1 MPDTPAGGNTASG
14 DSIESLLQVGTL
26 HGGVVVTGAA
36 AAPTGPRPR
45 QLPLRPVPFVN
56 RRVDLGRLDL
66 LLRPARA
73 QTGSALLVLVGAPG
87 VGKTA
92 LAVHWAHRVR
102 ERFADGALYV
112 DMRGYGPGLPLDP
125 SAALD
130 GFLRAL
136 GTPPDHIPDDEA
148 DRASLFRSL
157 LDDKHLLVVVDNAR
171 SPHQVR
177 LLLPASPR
185 CCTVV
190 TSRSVLSGLVVREGA
205 ARVTLDALSPDESA
219 DLLGELI
226 GPHEVAADRP
236 TALRVAELCGHL
248 PLTLR
253 IAGERASGWPG
264 PRLPRLEAE
273 LRDERQRL
281 DALASPDDELS
292 DTRVVFSWSYRALGP
307 ELRAAFRLLGLHPV
321 PDVGADVAAA
331 LFGVPLAAATRRL
344 RELASV
350 SLAQEHLPGRFRVH
364 DLLREYAAEL
374 VAAADAD
381 AAVRRSA
388 TWLLL
393 RADRARLRILPH
405 SAAAPPPPLPDG
417 VSPPSDFADES
428 EALRWLEDERP
439 TLLAVLDQLVE
450 RGEHE
455 LVWKTAAAVDG
466 FFEMRSYRD
475 DLRRTAL
482 RAVEAAT
489 ALGDH
494 LGEALSLLTLADACW
509 RDGSAD
515 EAVDRYHAAR
525 AAGRAAAREE
535 SGRGVRPDW
544 VTGFA
549 ARGIGLVLTD
559 RGDHAGA
566 RGHFTEALEVFTGI
580 GERRGAGMALLSLGQ
595 CAAGLGDFAEA
606 VARGAEAVRIFEELG
621 DTWTTAWGRLAL
633 GRSLATAGRTGEAV
647 GQFEVAAGVFRA
659 FGDARSEAMSLH
671 AHGDALASSGTGAV
685 AGAGTGAVA
694 GAGADAAGELWARAA
709 ERYEEVGDPRGPEL
723 RARLT

>member
-1 MPDTPAGGNTASG
+1 MPDIPASGNTASG
-14 DSIESLLQVGTL
+14 DDIGSLLQVGVV

-36 AAPTGPRPR
+36 AATGPRPR

-56 RRVDLGRLDL
+56 RQVDLGRLDR

-73 QTGSALLVLVGAPG
+73 QAGPALLVLVGAPG

-102 ERFADGALYV
+102 DRFADGALYV
-112 DMRGYGPGLPLDP
+112 DMRGYGPGFPLDP

-157 LDDKHLLVVVDNAR
+157 LDGKRLLVVVDNAR

-177 LLLPASPR
+177 LLLPASPL

-205 ARVTLDALSPDESA
+205 ARVTLDALSPAESA

-226 GPHEVAADRP
+226 GPDEVAADRP
-236 TALRVAELCGHL
+236 AALRVAELCGCL

-253 IAGERASGWPG
+253 IAGERASEWPG

-321 PDVGADVAAA
+321 PDVGVDVAAA
-331 LFGVPLAAATRRL
+331 LFGVPPATATRLL

-350 SLAQEHLPGRFRVH
+350 SLAQPHLPGRFRVH

-374 VAAADAD
+374 VAARGTPAERD

-405 SAAAPPPPLPDG
+405 SATAPPPPIPDG
-417 VSPPSDFADES
+417 VSAPADFADES

-535 SGRGVRPDW
+535 TGRGVRPDW

-559 RGDHAGA
+559 REDHAGA
-566 RGHFTEALEVFTGI
+566 RGHFTESLEVFTGI

-595 CAAGLGDFAEA
+595 CAAGLGEFAEA
-606 VARGAEAVRIFEELG
+606 VARGTEAVRIFEELA
-621 DTWTTAWGRLAL
+621 DTWTAAWGRLAL
-633 GRSLATAGRTGEAV
+633 GRSLIAAGRPGEAA
-647 GQFEVAAGVFRA
+647 GQLAGATGVFRA

-671 AHGDALASSGTGAV
+671 AHGDALTATGDPGDRALWEL
-685 AGAGTGAVA
+685 
-694 GAGADAAGELWARAA
+694 AAQ
-709 ERYEEVGDPRGPEL
+709 RYEQVGDPQAAGL
-723 RARLT
+723 RARLG